1 MNPEIVSNYTE
12 EPETRERQIEE
23 AEVMVDDSETKLLP
37 PQDISSEFSSTT
49 NEISSTTLEWQKYG
63 EKFAEFLQNLPN
75 YIGRFFAENKNLL
88 GVLGLIFGSLIAVKL
103 TLAILDAVNDIPLV
117 APTFQLI
124 GFGYTAW
131 FAYRYLL
138 RASNRQELSK
148 AIKSFKQ
155 QVLGAKS

>member
-23 AEVMVDDSETKLLP
+23 AEVMVKDTETKLLP
-37 PQDISSEFSSTT
+37 PQDISSEFPSTT
-49 NEISSTTLEWQKYG
+49 TEWQKYG
-63 EKFAEFLQNLPN
+63 EKVGEFIQNLPN
-75 YIGRFFAENKNLL
+75 YIGRFFAENKGLL
-88 GVLGLIFGSLIAVKL
+88 GALGIIFGALIAVKL
-103 TLAILDAVNDIPLV
+103 TLAVLDAVNDIPLV

-138 RASNRQELSK
+138 RASNRQELSEE
-148 AIKSFKQ
+148 IKSFKQ
-155 QVLGAKS
+155 QFLGAKS